1 MKRHIPDKQ
10 LVPTFSIRQN
20 QTFRVGAFTAIS
32 TKQMVKV
39 EMLLAIGS
47 STSSIIVGLL

>member
-10 LVPTFSIRQN
+10 LVPTFSIRQH
-20 QTFRVGAFTAIS
+20 QTFRVRAFTAIS